1 MGNCRLISKLLS
13 CEYQLPRLR
22 DEILRVKNDI
32 RPILFQVLPTKRHA
46 PVSSSVDEGGKT
58 SKDSLCYV
66 MGKSLETSNFLG
78 NSNLDKSSK
87 HPCLRNRHQIHSVG
101 STLRS
106 YPRTT
111 FGPLT
116 TCEQQTNNQK
126 PSRLITFPPTS
137 WMLFPWQSSS
147 PGKVTSDA
155 AHPIISTPHRLR
167 TSEIPMPKY
176 VSSVVTH
183 RCHHGPAL
191 SKIGTLSQNRY

>member
-1 MGNCRLISKLLS
+1 MTFDRSFSK
-13 CEYQLPRLR
+13 Y
-22 DEILRVKNDI
+22 
-32 RPILFQVLPTKRHA
+32 
-46 PVSSSVDEGGKT
+46 VSSSVDEGGKT

-101 STLRS
+101 STLGS